1 MRFTALDGT
10 IHGFATDARV
20 LDLVDFS
27 GTYTSSCASY
37 CEAMGMSC
45 VGAWEENGD
54 TCEVLR
60 EETCDSDPGNWGGT
74 SDAICECAPRAKGG
88 H

>member
-10 IHGFATDARV
+10 IHGFPTDARV

-45 VGAWEENGD
+45 VGAWEEYGGPLG
-54 TCEVLR
+54 TPQEMQPPPPGIGEVKIIIFLI
-60 EETCDSDPGNWGGT
+60 DV
-74 SDAICECAPRAKGG
+74 
-88 H
+88 